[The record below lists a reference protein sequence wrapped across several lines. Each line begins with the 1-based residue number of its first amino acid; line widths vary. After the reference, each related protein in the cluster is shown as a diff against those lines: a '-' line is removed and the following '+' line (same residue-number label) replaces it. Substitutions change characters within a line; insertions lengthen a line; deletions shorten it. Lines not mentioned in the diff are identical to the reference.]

1 MSDHDVEA
9 VASSLA
15 LLTTQDGSN
24 NRYEQAISMTSSAFT
39 RFRVRNTKTVAVLLS
54 GAQTPMHAAV
64 SGWSTWIHSLPGFTQ
79 ISQEVALRE
88 VNKLMA
94 QVRHPLCADEKD
106 QGVLGRYH
114 ACHAERLL
122 IAHCYL
128 GTGGLALFDI
138 MISQAPCPDC
148 WDFLARLELVLGLE
162 ITVFVGDTRLG
173 EERERSLFHVWLSN
187 FADFE

>member
-39 RFRVRNTKTVAVLLS
+39 RFRVRSKKTVAVLLS
-54 GAQTPMHAAV
+54 GAQRPMHATV

-79 ISQEVALRE
+79 ISQEIALRE

-138 MISQAPCPDC
+138 MISQAPCPDQC
-148 WDFLARLELVLGLE
+148 RDWMESGMDHPWSSIWNPLELESAL
-162 ITVFVGDTRLG
+162 IP
-173 EERERSLFHVWLSN
+173 WISN
-187 FADFE
+187 SIWKIHGIHG